1 MICGCSV
8 LHLYWL
14 RELASKNTFF
24 MGNENFAMQYQ
35 KVQKSSWNEPYSSSP
50 SQLVR
55 KLATEFRKENA
66 TCCIN

>member
-1 MICGCSV
+1 MVYYYYYYYYYYYFNRG
-8 LHLYWL
+8 
-14 RELASKNTFF
+14 TQF

-35 KVQKSSWNEPYSSSP
+35 KVQKSSWNEPYSSP